1 MLSLFPL
8 KQEGFGLPLLGATAY
23 HLPIFCANIEPLKS
37 IAPHGTVLFDLRDA
51 PGNIAERIRN
61 ALTQNEVFRN
71 RKQLFRDYSAETLY
85 VDKVEP
91 LLQDKL

>member
-1 MLSLFPL
+1 
-8 KQEGFGLPLLGATAY
+8 LLEAAAY
-23 HLPIFCANIEPLKS
+23 RLPIFCANIEPLKS

-51 PGNIAERIRN
+51 PRNIAERIGS
-61 ALTQNEVFRN
+61 ALAQNEIFGS
-71 RKQLFRDYSAETLY
+71 RKQLFRDYSAERLY